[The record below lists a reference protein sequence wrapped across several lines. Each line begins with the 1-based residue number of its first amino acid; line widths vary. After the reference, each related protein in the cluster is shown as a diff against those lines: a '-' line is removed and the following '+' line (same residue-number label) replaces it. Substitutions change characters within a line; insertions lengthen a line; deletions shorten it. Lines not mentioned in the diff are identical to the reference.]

1 MQQQFSSFYLS
12 FSKTVHVV
20 GREWRWQMDPPD
32 VIVHEAIASH
42 VKMIKS
48 FSGAPGVKALRL
60 QEGYQAS
67 A

>member
-1 MQQQFSSFYLS
+1 
-12 FSKTVHVV
+12 
-20 GREWRWQMDPPD
+20 MDPPD